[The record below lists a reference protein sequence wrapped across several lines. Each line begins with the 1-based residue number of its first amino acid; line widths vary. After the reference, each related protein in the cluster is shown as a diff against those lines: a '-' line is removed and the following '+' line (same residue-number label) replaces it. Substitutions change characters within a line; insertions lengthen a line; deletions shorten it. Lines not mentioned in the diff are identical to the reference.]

1 MIKYKLIVLT
11 LCSLITFTSY
21 SQYGWR
27 DSNRIGLLVGPNFTN
42 VMTNNVETISKMG
55 WTAGAQVRGNF
66 HNYWSGVYGIRF
78 VESNFAVNTRTP
90 GGRPQEVNYKT
101 RAVQINF
108 LFSYNLIEDVM
119 SLDIG
124 PVLQINSDLKFKKG
138 LQRNT
143 IDGTDLLVKEF
154 TKINPFNGLLYLGTT
169 IGNNKVRANFNY
181 TIGINNTFN
190 RLNKQ
195 EGLINK
201 NNFDKFNGRMGIF
214 SAMLQV
220 NL

>member
-1 MIKYKLIVLT
+1 MTKYKLIVLT
-11 LCSLITFTSY
+11 LCSLISLTSY
-21 SQYGWR
+21 AQYGWR
-27 DSNRIGLLVGPNFTN
+27 DGNRIGLIVGPNFTN
-42 VMTNNVETISKMG
+42 IMTNNVETISKMG

-78 VESNFAVNTRTP
+78 IESNFAVNTRTP
-90 GGRPQEVNYKT
+90 GGRGQEVNYKT
-101 RAVQINF
+101 RGAQIHY

-138 LQRNT
+138 LQKNT

-154 TKINPFNGLLYLGTT
+154 TKINPFNALLYLGTT
-169 IGNNKVRANFNY
+169 IGNNTVRVNLNY
-181 TIGINNTFN
+181 TIGINNSFN

-201 NNFDKFNGRMGIF
+201 NNQERFTGRSGIF